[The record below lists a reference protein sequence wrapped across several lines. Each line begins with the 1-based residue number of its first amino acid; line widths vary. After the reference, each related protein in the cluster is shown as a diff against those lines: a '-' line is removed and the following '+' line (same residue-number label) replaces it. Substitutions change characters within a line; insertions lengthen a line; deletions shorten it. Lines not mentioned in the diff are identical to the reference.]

1 MKREY
6 ANTIVAQ
13 YMERIYSYVSQ
24 RISNEADICDI
35 AQDICFHI
43 YKVALTKEIY
53 ALDAFIWKV
62 AKHTLANYY
71 RKRQKLYYT
80 ISLEEANLDFE
91 DKRNSTL
98 QNMIALEDYHKIRQE
113 ISYLSKIQR
122 NIIIMFYYEGKKQ
135 SEIAEFLQIP
145 LGTVKYYLSEA
156 KKELKKGMKKMRN
169 KKDLEF
175 NPIEFG
181 VIGYSGSNGE
191 MGDAVN
197 FFRSALSQNIIY
209 CISNKEF
216 TIAEIADM
224 LHVSPIYIES
234 ELDFLEKYSLVI
246 KKKNHYISNILID
259 EATEEFCQKH
269 RQIYE
274 KTSSLIACKLFDEI
288 SHSSYLDSD
297 DIYGPKHD
305 KNYIMWS
312 LLFYLLAQTKNPSSE
327 TMISFDEVAELRADG
342 GKNLITASIKTSA
355 GENYIQKTH
364 LNQLY
369 GPCWNAS
376 TDITLWLIDGDWTK
390 KRITSHYGGS
400 NIEYDLILLNRFLK
414 NEKLSEDDY
423 AFLCRKH
430 YIKKTKQDFIL
441 NLVVLKESKVK
452 EQLLSIANKI
462 KTKVLHDID
471 IELTAYK
478 KWNLEN
484 KQLPPHLQKQA
495 EYHLQHMFDSDGWF
509 MLYAKKAL
517 VESGRLIPVEEEQKF
532 SVTQIIITRN
542 KECVYFH

>member
-246 KKKNHYISNILID
+246 KKKNHYISNID
-259 EATEEFCQKH
+259 
-269 RQIYE
+269 
-274 KTSSLIACKLFDEI
+274 
-288 SHSSYLDSD
+288 
-297 DIYGPKHD
+297 
-305 KNYIMWS
+305 
-312 LLFYLLAQTKNPSSE
+312 
-327 TMISFDEVAELRADG
+327 
-342 GKNLITASIKTSA
+342 
-355 GENYIQKTH
+355 
-364 LNQLY
+364 
-369 GPCWNAS
+369 
-376 TDITLWLIDGDWTK
+376 
-390 KRITSHYGGS
+390 
-400 NIEYDLILLNRFLK
+400 
-414 NEKLSEDDY
+414 
-423 AFLCRKH
+423 RKS
-430 YIKKTKQDFIL
+430 
-441 NLVVLKESKVK
+441 VV
-452 EQLLSIANKI
+452 
-462 KTKVLHDID
+462 
-471 IELTAYK
+471 
-478 KWNLEN
+478 
-484 KQLPPHLQKQA
+484 
-495 EYHLQHMFDSDGWF
+495 
-509 MLYAKKAL
+509 
-517 VESGRLIPVEEEQKF
+517 
-532 SVTQIIITRN
+532 
-542 KECVYFH
+542 